1 MRAMPNVIAD
11 GPCDASPRRS
21 EQWKPWALLG
31 RRGSLPACRPQ
42 DAGRAVAALPPPP
55 VIMPSMPSR
64 QESTVS
70 PWALRELCLSL
81 SLLGCSSLCLAQE
94 AAPAPASPASA
105 PRPAAR
111 PATPPR
117 AAPTAAPNAPAA
129 AADSRQ
135 TLERVEVSGGASDD
149 TTRRMSS
156 ASKIVISRE
165 DIEKFG
171 DSSLGEV
178 MKRLPG
184 VTTGGRPGRGGE
196 IRMRGMG
203 GGFTQILVNGE
214 RMPPGFSLDQLPP
227 EQVERI
233 EILRAP
239 TAEYGARAIAG
250 TINVVLR
257 EAYQRKV
264 NDLRA
269 GLTLERSQVS
279 PNFSWQRNDKLD
291 GAGSSYNLAVNAMQM
306 KHVDDQNGRTVSED
320 LRGGPTRVLTSS
332 GTSTDERKML
342 NATGRV
348 QWRLGEGESFAVQPF
363 LVVSKGSNDSTQ
375 RQQGD
380 RSDGHPLPYDNA
392 QTDGS
397 SDFKMLRLN
406 TQLMKKLDPDTR
418 LDLRGGLGRALINS
432 HTMRQEFIGSVGTRT
447 QEDTVGGHDNNW
459 SVIAKVSRQ
468 LENEHSLVGGVEAES
483 QTRDQNRISLQ
494 NGLPRPELADFGDN
508 LSASVRR
515 FAAYGQDEWSVGP
528 HWSFYA
534 GLRWEGIET
543 QSDAANYAVR
553 NKSSVWTPLLHAVW
567 KPEEKSRNQVRMSL
581 TRSYR
586 SPQLQDLIARPSIN
600 SEYPCPSSGACGA
613 NTVQYAD
620 RSGNP
625 DLRPEMATGVEVA
638 FERYLAKGGLL
649 SANFFYRHIND
660 LIRTETRLET
670 VSWASVPRWVARP
683 QNIGSAKTFGVELE
697 AKFRLDEFVDE
708 ALPIN
713 LRSNLSLFS
722 SSVDGI
728 PGPNNRIDSQP
739 KATANIGFDYK
750 LRGLPLTLAGGLN
763 WTPGGTIQQTLIQ
776 QSVTPTKRVI
786 DASATWALD
795 RDTQLRLSASNLAPL
810 DYNTSTVIT
819 TADNRITSENLGRS
833 FTVWQVRWEK
843 KL

>member
-1 MRAMPNVIAD
+1 MLRPNRSASRANPAPRACQALPEIAQSAIAAV
-11 GPCDASPRRS
+11 PTPTVTMSPMYVPSESSSPRF
-21 EQWKPWALLG
+21 
-31 RRGSLPACRPQ
+31 
-42 DAGRAVAALPPPP
+42 
-55 VIMPSMPSR
+55 
-64 QESTVS
+64 
-70 PWALRELCLSL
+70 ALRGLCLSL
-81 SLLGCSSLCLAQE
+81 SLMGFASLALAQE
-94 AAPAPASPASA
+94 AAPAPAPAASA
-105 PRPAAR
+105 PRAPAKPAR
-111 PATPPR
+111 PAAT
-117 AAPTAAPNAPAA
+117 APAEP
-129 AADSRQ
+129 RQ
-135 TLERVEVSGGASDD
+135 TLEKVEVSGGASDD
-149 TTRRMSS
+149 ATRRASS
-156 ASKIVISRE
+156 AAKIVIGRE
-165 DIEKFG
+165 EIEKFG
-171 DSSLGEV
+171 DNSLGEV

-233 EILRAP
+233 EIMRAP
-239 TAEYGARAIAG
+239 TAEFGARAIAG

-269 GLTLERSQVS
+269 GLTVERSQVN
-279 PNFSWQRNDKLD
+279 PNLSWQRNDKLD
-291 GAGSSYNLAVNAMQM
+291 DAGSSYNLAVNAGQM
-306 KHVDDQNGRTVSED
+306 KHVDDQNGRTVAED
-320 LRGGPTRVLTSS
+320 LHGGPTRVLNSS
-332 GTSTDERKML
+332 GSGSDERKML
-342 NATGRV
+342 NANGRV
-348 QWRLGEGESFAVQPF
+348 QWRLGEGESFAFEPF
-363 LVVSKGSNDSTQ
+363 LSLNKGTSSSQQ
-375 RQQGD
+375 RQSGD
-380 RSDGHPLPYDNA
+380 RSDGRPLPYDSA
-392 QTDGS
+392 QTDGRS
-397 SDFKMLRLN
+397 EFKMLRLN
-406 TQLMKKLDPDTR
+406 TQLQKKLDPDTR
-418 LDLRGGLGRALINS
+418 LDLRAGLGRALMDS
-432 HTMRQEFIGSVGTRT
+432 HTLRQEFLGSVGTRT
-447 QEDTVGGHDNNW
+447 QEDTVSGHDSNW
-459 SVIAKVSRQ
+459 SLMAKASRQ
-468 LENEHSLVGGVEAES
+468 LENEHSLVGGLEAES
-483 QTRDQNRISLQ
+483 QTRNQNRVSLQ

-508 LSASVRR
+508 ISASVRR
-515 FAAYGQDEWSVGP
+515 FAAYGQDEWSMGP

-543 QSDAANYAVR
+543 KSDAANYAVR

-567 KPEEKSRNQVRMSL
+567 KPEEKSRSQVRMSL

-600 SEYPCPSSGACGA
+600 SEYPCPADGLCGPNA
-613 NTVQYAD
+613 VQYAD

-625 DLRPEMATGVEVA
+625 DLRPEMATGVEIA
-638 FERYLAKGGLL
+638 FERYLVKGGLL

-670 VSWASVPRWVARP
+670 VSWANVPRWVARP

-750 LRGLPLTLAGGLN
+750 LRTLPLTLAAGLN
-763 WTPGGTIQQTLIQ
+763 WTPGGTLQQTLIQ

-786 DASATWALD
+786 DASATWAID

-819 TADNRITSENLGRS
+819 TADNRISTDNLGRS
-833 FTVWQVRWEK
+833 FTVWQLRWEK